1 MMPTNDLDVE
11 ANADEQDILLVAE
24 ELCADANADKDTVI
38 LVTDQGVPYGHLDV
52 DTDEAV
58 ASVLSAKLEFD
69 ETLLHEDMVLQYRV
83 QTEVEEEIR
92 GEEAVSGGQGER
104 DEMVVAQTVEES
116 LDRECTPS
124 VSSKEHS
131 PPNSAVEGPGND
143 SSDDDCGGDDNM
155 DHYLNFSRTV
165 VLQEASKDVAQTG
178 LSCLPTSGTISQLD
192 GADNESESDTG
203 EVTGEDESQE
213 TRRSSQNQKSQPSTG
228 SSSREGHGSSAT
240 PSANQFVLAESCSII
255 DLAQDSTEGDS
266 STDSVTMDEGMTLPT
281 SMPHPVVKQLPV
293 KSRPFSNPRVRLI
306 ETSSAPTHITMTAPV
321 ACSRQSRKRVVKIP
335 TAAPVGRP
343 RTIIPATS
351 SPVFRAVPLKDPITS
366 APIVINGFGSAAQR
380 SETPKGKPIAIR
392 LTTPKQP
399 TGQQQQRQG
408 GVVSGTSQTPQILL
422 VNRFGQILVKD
433 PQSNTFQSPGAASP
447 SLNNISQIAKIIHSR
462 NVLPRPVPKILVAPV
477 SSQSTVVPQS
487 VGVTTHIISYTS
499 RAGSVGPTN
508 VCVQKL
514 NMPDGVALA
523 QQRAQ
528 SQNVKPSAVRI
539 KNVTIPLNGQS
550 EAELAQSIIDKAMAS
565 HRDVL
570 RAPNLSP
577 SQFTVHPFLNKLES
591 PKPIATPPSEL
602 RRTRPAIL
610 TRSAPQVRVKRVS
623 SVCERVGVKRCR
635 TDFLPPTPPVAVED
649 PSTAA
654 SRFGILFCSWLY
666 SFDTLSLHSL
676 LNQHKTQ

>member
-1 MMPTNDLDVE
+1 MSANDLDVE
-11 ANADEQDILLVAE
+11 ANADEQDILLVAN
-24 ELCADANADKDTVI
+24 ELCADATADKDAVI

-69 ETLLHEDMVLQYRV
+69 EALLHEDMVLQYRV

-92 GEEAVSGGQGER
+92 GEEVVGGGQGER

-116 LDRECTPS
+116 VVACTSS
-124 VSSKEHS
+124 VSSKEHFPS
-131 PPNSAVEGPGND
+131 NSTAEVPGND
-143 SSDDDCGGDDNM
+143 SSDDDCGGNDNM

-165 VLQEASKDVAQTG
+165 VLQEAPKDVAQTG

-203 EVTGEDESQE
+203 EMTGEEESQE
-213 TRRSSQNQKSQPSTG
+213 TGRSSQNQESEPSTET
-228 SSSREGHGSSAT
+228 SSSEGHDSAATSSA
-240 PSANQFVLAESCSII
+240 NRFVLAESSSEIG
-255 DLAQDSTEGDS
+255 LAQDSTEGDS
-266 STDSVTMDEGMTLPT
+266 STDSVSMDEGMTLPT
-281 SMPHPVVKQLPV
+281 STPEPAVKQPPV
-293 KSRPFSNPRVRLI
+293 KIRPFSNPRVRLI
-306 ETSSAPTHITMTAPV
+306 ETTSAPAHLTLTAPV
-321 ACSRQSRKRVVKIP
+321 ASARQPRKKVVKIT

-343 RTIIPATS
+343 RTIIPAAS

-366 APIVINGFGSAAQR
+366 APIVINGFGSTAQR

-392 LTTPKQP
+392 LTAPKQP
-399 TGQQQQRQG
+399 TEQQPHQQG
-408 GVVSGTSQTPQILL
+408 GVASGTSQTPQILL

-433 PQSNTFQSPGAASP
+433 PRNNTFQSPGAASP
-447 SLNNISQIAKIIHSR
+447 SLNNISQIAKIIHNR

-477 SSQSTVVPQS
+477 STQSTVVPHS

-499 RAGSVGPTN
+499 RPGSAGPTN
-508 VCVQKL
+508 VCVRKL
-514 NMPDGVALA
+514 NMPGAASLA

-528 SQNVKPSAVRI
+528 SQSVKPSAVRI

-550 EAELAQSIIDKAMAS
+550 QAELAQSIIDKAMAS
-565 HRDVL
+565 HRDV
-570 RAPNLSP
+570 PGTPKLSP

-591 PKPIATPPSEL
+591 PQPIVTPPTEL

-610 TRSAPQVRVKRVS
+610 TRSAPRSAPQVRVKRVS

-635 TDFLPPTPPVAVED
+635 TDFLPPTPPIAVED

-654 SRFGILFCSWLY
+654 SRFEIF
-666 SFDTLSLHSL
+666 SL
-676 LNQHKTQ
+676 LGCIIFKF